1 VLPLKRKQEEISM
14 TIDELMDD
22 DSNVRSSEK
31 NISAKTEL
39 SGTNK
44 R

>member
-14 TIDELMDD
+14 TIDELMGV
-22 DSNVRSSEK
+22 DSDVRLPEK
-31 NISAKTEL
+31 NDSAKTEL
-39 SGTNK
+39 LFTNK